1 MAKAPLSIPKGVVG
15 KADDDDERDVEKR
28 WGFYWD
34 VAGMKKKLNK
44 NKNKTKLK
52 PRVVFEKYNGRSEI
66 G

>member
-28 WGFYWD
+28 WGFYRD

-44 NKNKTKLK
+44 NKN
-52 PRVVFEKYNGRSEI
+52 
-66 G
+66 